1 MPIFILWC
9 IPIQITRMVDN
20 NPNDKNNIAST
31 DASSNVYGSIQDN
44 LFQTISSM
52 VLNIIQTSMTAQKQF
67 TGGSAWNNSPLSNV
81 SEQLTKTKNKVTTR
95 KSAINK
101 YKLPVP
107 KHLLQ
112 RIDRT
117 SSPAHVGKLR
127 NAIDFIA
134 DVGTPVLAA
143 EDGLVTFVKDT
154 SNTGGA
160 NPSNWGHTNFI
171 VIMHSNGEYSRYDH
185 LDYKSSKVKVGQYVR
200 AGEEIAKVGMTGY
213 TYLPHLHFQVFV
225 FTGSNMWTDFDTL
238 EVKDFVIS

>member
-1 MPIFILWC
+1 
-9 IPIQITRMVDN
+9 VY
-20 NPNDKNNIAST
+20 NNIQA
-31 DASSNVYGSIQDN
+31 N

-52 VLNIIQTSMTAQKQF
+52 VLNIIQTSITAQKQF
-67 TGGSAWNNSPLSNV
+67 SGGSSAWNTSHLYTIL
-81 SEQLTKTKNKVTTR
+81 EQTKTKQKATTNM
-95 KSAINK
+95 SAVNK

-107 KHLLQ
+107 KDLIQ

-134 DVGTPVLAA
+134 DIGTPVLAA
-143 EDGLVTFVKDT
+143 EDGLVTSVKDT

-160 NPSNWGHTNFI
+160 SPSNWMHTNFI

-185 LDYKSSKVKVGQYVR
+185 LSYNSSKVKVGQYVR

-238 EVKDFVIS
+238 EVKDFDTS